1 MENVYNVGG
10 KTKGCDLLI
19 EMKRA
24 SSQEY
29 SLIDLFCQEEGLAPQ
44 EKTTDSAFFMIIKDG
59 NALLGFAIVEADP
72 AERATIKY
80 LYIKKSERGLGLG
93 DGLLRA
99 TLNLLDL
106 MGISEVFIEG
116 HSTLTAFLA
125 HEGLKPRP
133 EAQQLF
139 YCDVKEFFSRKCKGS
154 RQE

>member
-80 LYIKKSERGLGLG
+80 LYIKKIRTGPWPGRWSFKGHLESAGFNGYFRG
-93 DGLLRA
+93 
-99 TLNLLDL
+99 
-106 MGISEVFIEG
+106 I
-116 HSTLTAFLA
+116 
-125 HEGLKPRP
+125 
-133 EAQQLF
+133 
-139 YCDVKEFFSRKCKGS
+139 Y
-154 RQE
+154 